1 MTSKL
6 HEKKTFD
13 NIDYSDQSLSKNEF
27 IDCKFTNCDFSKSKL
42 NDTDFINCDF
52 TNCNFSLALLQNTG
66 LKDIRFTKCK
76 LLGIDFSCCNDF
88 LFTVNFQDCIVDY
101 SSFFKK
107 KIKNT
112 KFVNCSI
119 KEVDFAEVDLSMSI
133 FDNCDLLNASFVR
146 TNLEKTDFRS
156 ARNYSI
162 DPEMNRMKN
171 AKFSNLGLAGLL
183 YKYNLD
189 IELT

>member
-88 LFTVNFQDCIVDY
+88 LFTVNFQDCILDY

-119 KEVDFAEVDLSMSI
+119 KEADFAEVDLSMSM

-146 TNLEKTDFRS
+146 TNLEKTDFRT

>member
-88 LFTVNFQDCIVDY
+88 LFTVNFQDCILDY

-107 KIKNT
+107 KIKST

-119 KEVDFAEVDLSMSI
+119 KEADFGEVDLSMSI
-133 FDNCDLLNASFVR
+133 FDNCVLLNTSFVQ
-146 TNLEKTDFRS
+146 TNLEKTDFRT